1 MPGVVAVRY
10 TSLGNH
16 LVTFDTLGGKLV
28 FIAFGT
34 IYIVFFR
41 NEGFGAYRLFTGTAN
56 KTFFMPLSCLVL
68 HFLHACSEDIATAIT
83 SGCELSIIAW
93 STVDPI
99 SFGPKLFV
107 N

>member
-28 FIAFGT
+28 FIAFSTVYVMFLG
-34 IYIVFFR
+34 
-41 NEGFGAYRLFTGTAN
+41 NEGLGTNGLFTSATN

-99 SFGPKLFV
+99 GL
-107 N
+107 

>member
-1 MPGVVAVRY
+1 MSNRNSRQKFEIWILLIYLVA
-10 TSLGNH
+10 
-16 LVTFDTLGGKLV
+16 FDTLGCELV

-68 HFLHACSEDIATAIT
+68 HFFHAYE
-83 SGCELSIIAW
+83 SGKFRV
-93 STVDPI
+93 TT
-99 SFGPKLFV
+99 K
-107 N
+107 